1 MEYIC
6 VFLII
11 SIFVL
16 TIMSF
21 TLGAL
26 GAVDYIVELL
36 GYGSINNN
44 ISHIMG
50 GILNIIPVCVVLI
63 FIVVGIDL
71 LITVIK
77 AFVEVIQED
86 KEKKK

>member
-21 TLGAL
+21 TLGA
-26 GAVDYIVELL
+26 VDYIVELL
-36 GYGSINNN
+36 GFSNINDNL
-44 ISHIMG
+44 SYIMG
-50 GILNIIPVCVVLI
+50 GILSIIPVCVVLI

-77 AFVEVIQED
+77 AFIEVIQED
-86 KEKKK
+86 RENKK